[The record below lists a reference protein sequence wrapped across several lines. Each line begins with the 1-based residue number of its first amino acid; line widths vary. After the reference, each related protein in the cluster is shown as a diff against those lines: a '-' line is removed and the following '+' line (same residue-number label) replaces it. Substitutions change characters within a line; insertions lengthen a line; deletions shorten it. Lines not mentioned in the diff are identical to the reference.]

1 MLKLQDLRKTTR
13 RTGDGDLRIVYPKF
27 LRERTLAPRIDMA
40 VRYLEA
46 ALGRT
51 RRELDEEVIIQLF
64 GDHKLARCII
74 GCLSASYRHRARTF
88 AEVLPPEQCTAL
100 VAAGITTPSEL
111 RLWLFRAVN
120 RLHAGFASTAERPA
134 ILREAGE
141 ALGLSARQVEQLIS
155 LDQPA
160 NAVLARMGPRPS
172 AAEVIARFNY
182 ETTAALLANAALVRI
197 SLARVPGDPAAM
209 RALCERAGVAAELAG
224 RELVLQGRQDALGG
238 WARHGARLVRLLADL
253 LACGLPTRAGEALVA
268 APSGGEWRF
277 RLDGAVL
284 ADLGALSSAAMLT
297 FDAPALVD
305 AYAQLPRLMTD
316 LAALRRAGGA
326 EGWTL
331 RRATEP
337 LILAGAVVPALAVCV
352 RGRQRVPLIAA
363 PATDEHARHLAQLLA
378 ERPVVVFQPGPAPR
392 EAADRAAVLPAL
404 AYTVRGDVAALPDLL
419 AHALGEAA
427 RHEGLARVEA
437 VMAEAL
443 TAGVLAEPQLA
454 ERLGCAEEDVWARLA
469 LPAARA
475 AGQASGLHYVE
486 GFGLCTAEVLARAQ
500 AAASEVTV
508 GEPGTAT
515 EPVRAVRLLGRRLR
529 EVTGASE
536 GIECL
541 IAYLGAA

>member
-27 LRERTLAPRIDMA
+27 LRDRTLAPRIDMA

-111 RLWLFRAVN
+111 RLRLFRAVN
-120 RLHAGFASTAERPA
+120 RLHAGFASAAKRPA
-134 ILREAGE
+134 ILREAG
-141 ALGLSARQVEQLIS
+141 
-155 LDQPA
+155 
-160 NAVLARMGPRPS
+160 
-172 AAEVIARFNY
+172 AEVIARFNY
-182 ETTAALLANAALVRI
+182 ETAAALLANAALVRI
-197 SLARVPGDPAAM
+197 SLARVPGDPSAM

-224 RELVLQGRQDALGG
+224 RELVLQGRQDALSS

-253 LACGLPTRAGEALVA
+253 LACGLPARAGEALVA
-268 APSGGEWRF
+268 APGGGEWRF

-469 LPAARA
+469 LRAARA

>member
-27 LRERTLAPRIDMA
+27 LRDRTLAPRIDMA

-253 LACGLPTRAGEALVA
+253 LACGLP
-268 APSGGEWRF
+268 